1 MRRFIRIVLTI
12 IVLVGLGIG
21 GFTLVRSQQ
30 SGQAE
35 PDATSLIEEE
45 FITQVGNLTVTIGA
59 TGTVSPAQQVPLAFE
74 LSAPVAE
81 VFVQEGDVVQ
91 TGDVLARLDVPDL
104 EAAVTNAR
112 IALAAQQASYD
123 ALIAPPRDVDIAAAE
138 ASLAAAQAQA
148 ASASL
153 GPDASQVEIARLQTE
168 IARNQL
174 WQAQLQRD
182 LSAAIAQEAADQAA
196 ALGLPAPSVPNPA
209 DNVSP
214 LIEQAEN
221 SVALSDVTYDD
232 TLNQPADVAA
242 LSSANAQIVAAQVQL
257 DRLLNGPTE
266 LQLQVAQTNL
276 QIAQVALEQ
285 AQATLN
291 RAVLVAPFDGVIAL
305 NALTV
310 GELPP
315 QGAAFQ
321 MINTTSFY
329 VDVSVD
335 ETDIVK
341 VEVGQPV
348 KLVLDALPDARISG
362 IVTRAAV
369 IPVQAGQLV
378 TYIVRVT
385 LSPSEEPIRV
395 GMTATATIIVNE
407 LRDVLIVP
415 NRFIRIDRTTQ
426 QAFVTV
432 VTDAGE
438 LEDVPIKLGV
448 RSETE
453 SQIASGLEAGQ
464 RVVLVSREAFNPLN
478 G

>member
-1 MRRFIRIVLTI
+1 MRRFIRILLTI
-12 IVLVGLGIG
+12 IILVGLGIG
-21 GFTLVRSQQ
+21 GFTLVQSQQ

-35 PDATSLIEEE
+35 PDASSLIEEE
-45 FITQVGNLTVTIGA
+45 AIAQIGNLTVTIGA
-59 TGTVSPAQQVPLAFE
+59 TGTISPAQQVPLVFE

-91 TGDVLARLDVPDL
+91 AGDVLARLDVPDL
-104 EAAVTNAR
+104 EAAVTNAQ

-138 ASLAAAQAQA
+138 ANLAAAQAQA

-182 LSAAIAQEAADQAA
+182 LSAAIAQEAVDQAA

-221 SVALSDVTYDD
+221 SVALADVTYQGSVDE
-232 TLNQPADVAA
+232 PADVAA
-242 LSSANAQIVAAQVQL
+242 LSSANAQIVSAQVQL

-276 QIAQVALEQ
+276 QIAQLALEQ
-285 AQATLN
+285 AQTALN
-291 RAVLVAPFDGVIAL
+291 RAVLAAPFDGVIAQ

-321 MINTTSFY
+321 LINTSSFY

-348 KLVLDALPDARISG
+348 DLVLDALPDARISG
-362 IVTRAAV
+362 AVTRAA
-369 IPVQAGQLV
+369 ITPVQAGQLV

-385 LSPSEEPIRV
+385 LSPSEEPIRA

-426 QAFVTV
+426 QAFVTIV
-432 VTDAGE
+432 NDVGE
-438 LEDVPIKLGV
+438 LEDVPITLGV

-453 SQIASGLEAGQ
+453 SQIVSGLVAGQ
-464 RVVLVSREAFNPLN
+464 RVVLVSREAFNPLD

>member
-21 GFTLVRSQQ
+21 GFALVQSQQ

-45 FITQVGNLTVTIGA
+45 AIAQTGNLTVTIGA
-59 TGTVSPAQQVPLAFE
+59 TGTVSPIQQVPLVFE

-81 VFVQEGDVVQ
+81 VLVQEGDVVQ
-91 TGDVLARLDVPDL
+91 AGDVLARLNVPDL
-104 EAAVTNAR
+104 EAAVTNAQ

-138 ASLAAAQAQA
+138 ANLAAAQAQA

-182 LSAAIAQEAADQAA
+182 LSAAIAQEAVDQAA

-214 LIEQAEN
+214 QIDQAEN
-221 SVALSDVTYDD
+221 SVALSDVSYDD

-266 LQLQVAQTNL
+266 LQLQEAQTNL
-276 QIAQVALEQ
+276 QIAQLALEQ
-285 AQATLN
+285 AQAALN
-291 RAVLVAPFDGVIAL
+291 RTMLVAPFDGVIAQ

-321 MINTTSFY
+321 LFDASSFY

-348 KLVLDALPDARISG
+348 ELVLDALPEARISG
-362 IVTRAAV
+362 TVTRAAV
-369 IPVQAGQLV
+369 TPVQAGQLV

-385 LSPSEEPIRV
+385 LSPSEEPIRA

-438 LEDVPIKLGV
+438 LEDVPIALGV

-453 SQIASGLEAGQ
+453 SQILDGLEAGQ
-464 RVVLVSREAFNPLN
+464 RVVLVSREAFNPLD

>member
-1 MRRFIRIVLTI
+1 MRRFIRVMLTI
-12 IVLVGLGIG
+12 IVLVGLSIG
-21 GFTLVRSQQ
+21 GFTLVQSQQ
-30 SGQAE
+30 SGQAN
-35 PDATSLIEEE
+35 PSPTSLVEEE
-45 FITQVGNLTVTIGA
+45 TIVQIGNLTVTVGA
-59 TGTVSPAQQVPLAFE
+59 TGTVSPVQQVPLVFE

-81 VFVQEGDVVQ
+81 VYVQEGDVVQ
-91 TGDVLARLDVPDL
+91 AGDVLARLNVPDL
-104 EAAVTNAR
+104 EAAVTNAQ

-138 ASLAAAQAQA
+138 ANLAAAQAQA
-148 ASASL
+148 AAASL

-182 LSAAIAQEAADQAA
+182 LSAAIAQEAANRAA
-196 ALGLPAPSVPNPA
+196 AFGLPAPAVPNPA

-214 LIEQAEN
+214 LVEQAEN
-221 SVALSDVTYDD
+221 SVALADVTYQGRVD
-232 TLNQPADVAA
+232 QPADVAA
-242 LSSANAQIVAAQVQL
+242 LSSANAQVVAAQVQL

-276 QIAQVALEQ
+276 QIAQLALEQ
-285 AQATLN
+285 AQAALN
-291 RAVLVAPFDGVIAL
+291 RAVLVAPFDGVIAQ

-310 GELPP
+310 GEFPP

-321 MINTTSFY
+321 LINTSSFY

-348 KLVLDALPDARISG
+348 ELVLDALPDARISG
-362 IVTRAAV
+362 TVTRVAV
-369 IPVQAGQLV
+369 TPLQAGQLV

-385 LSPSEEPIRV
+385 LEPSSQPVRA

-426 QAFVTV
+426 QAFVTI

-438 LEDVPIKLGV
+438 LENVPVMLGV

-453 SQIASGLEAGQ
+453 SQILGGLEAGQ
-464 RVVLVSREAFNPLN
+464 RVVLVSRSSFNPLD